1 MPNLRSLA
9 RRSLPVWALAL
20 ASASASADT
29 AADYQRS
36 LQAIAEIDAV
46 VVKVEAIAG
55 RHKARRSAEVQGCL
69 NDKVAEARK
78 LQRLAG
84 EHHGRMVEAM
94 ADRKPAAAWDSYRTV
109 AQLQAQSR
117 KLAGGAEGCRMLGSA
132 ETPTDRPP
140 RAAPAPQASAPA
152 PSAQSPSA
160 ASASAGGAVGGT
172 MSGTMSAAV
181 VGAVELELD

>member
-36 LQAIAEIDAV
+36 LQAVAEIDAV
-46 VVKVEAIAG
+46 VVKVESIAG
-55 RHKARRSAEVQGCL
+55 RHKARRSPDVQACL

-94 ADRKPAAAWDSYRTV
+94 ADRKAAAAWDSYRTV

-132 ETPTDRPP
+132 EAPTARAP
-140 RAAPAPQASAPA
+140 RAEPAPQAGAPA
-152 PSAQSPSA
+152 PNSPPTGAASPSA
-160 ASASAGGAVGGT
+160 SGAVG
-172 MSGTMSAAV
+172 GTMSAAV

>member
-1 MPNLRSLA
+1 MPNLRSFA

-94 ADRKPAAAWDSYRTV
+94 ADRKAAAAWDSYRTV

-140 RAAPAPQASAPA
+140 RAAPAPQASAP
-152 PSAQSPSA
+152 PPSA

>member
-20 ASASASADT
+20 ASASASADP

-36 LQAIAEIDAV
+36 LQAVAEIDAV
-46 VVKVEAIAG
+46 VVKVEGIAG

-69 NDKVAEARK
+69 NDKAAEARK

-94 ADRKPAAAWDSYRTV
+94 ADRKAAAAWDSYRTV

-132 ETPTDRPP
+132 EAPTARAP
-140 RAAPAPQASAPA
+140 RAAPQASAPA
-152 PSAQSPSA
+152 QSAPPPNA
-160 ASASAGGAVGGT
+160 ASASVGGAVGGT
-172 MSGTMSAAV
+172 MSGAV